1 MNKIMII
8 GNLGKAPEMRYTPS
22 GKAVT
27 SFSVAVNHKHN
38 NQAGEKVSET
48 TWFRCTAWN
57 QQADI
62 CNQYLKKGSKVMVEG
77 RLVADPMTG
86 GPKLWNK
93 QDGTQGASFEISVQ
107 SVEFLST
114 LETAD
119 GAGPTVEAQP
129 NEDEIP
135 F

>member
-77 RLVADPMTG
+77 SLVADPMTG